1 MMRMMQK
8 QIQAVQATQA
18 TALKRRFMTGLFFMV
33 SLFLGGIAQA
43 AEPAANLQTSDDAV
57 KAMRMTLQQ
66 AYPSTTFGKIESTV
80 IPGVFEV
87 QMGKNI
93 GYSDATG
100 RYFIFGNLFD
110 MKTQTDM
117 TAQKREL
124 ASRIQWDNLPLKDAI
139 KVVKGNG
146 KRVFA
151 VFSDPDCPFCKRLES
166 TLSMVDDY
174 TMYVF
179 LFPIESLHPDAKLKS
194 ERIWCAQSPS
204 KAWKAW
210 NTTGDLAPKAA
221 KACNT
226 PIDRNI
232 QLAAELGISGTPALI
247 SKNGTLSAG
256 ALPLE
261 RLEDFLDKGQL

>member
-1 MMRMMQK
+1 M
-8 QIQAVQATQA
+8 
-18 TALKRRFMTGLFFMV
+18 ALLFMV
-33 SLFLGGIAQA
+33 SLFSGGYAQA
-43 AEPAANLQTSDDAV
+43 ENPAANLKDSEAV
-57 KAMRMTLQQ
+57 QAMRMTLQQ
-66 AYPSTTFGKIESTV
+66 AYPSTQFGKIEETV

-93 GYSDATG
+93 GYSDTTG

-124 ASRIQWDNLPLKDAI
+124 AARVQWDKLPLKDAI

-194 ERIWCAQSPS
+194 DRIWCAKNPS

-210 NTTGDLAPKAA
+210 NTTGDLAPKSA
-221 KACNT
+221 KECNT

-247 SKNGTLSAG
+247 SKNGVISAG

-261 RLEDFLDKGQL
+261 RLEDFLDQGQL

>member
-1 MMRMMQK
+1 MQK
-8 QIQAVQATQA
+8 QIETSQVSK
-18 TALKRRFMTGLFFMV
+18 LKKGFLASLFFIV
-33 SLFLGGIAQA
+33 SLFFGGIAQA

-57 KAMRMTLQQ
+57 KTMRTTLQQ

-124 ASRIQWDNLPLKDAI
+124 ASRIQWDTLPLKDAI

-194 ERIWCAQSPS
+194 DRIWCAQSPS

-210 NTTGDLAPKAA
+210 NTAGDLAPKST
-221 KACNT
+221 KECNT
-226 PIDRNI
+226 PIERNI
-232 QLAAELGISGTPALI
+232 KLAGELGISGTPALI
-247 SKNGTLSAG
+247 SKNGVLSAG

-261 RLEDFLDKGQL
+261 RLEDFLQKGQL